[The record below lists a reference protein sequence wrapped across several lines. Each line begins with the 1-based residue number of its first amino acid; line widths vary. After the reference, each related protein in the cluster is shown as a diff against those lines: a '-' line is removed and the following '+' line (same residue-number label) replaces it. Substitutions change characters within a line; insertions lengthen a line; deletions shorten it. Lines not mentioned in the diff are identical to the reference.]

1 MTAQIVR
8 HDSKNT
14 TLDNFCSRLYHSC
27 NNLTLIE
34 FDQTTNYSLRY
45 TEENSVVD
53 EISYFEHISKSN
65 ERENTVTT
73 YITEETPFE
82 TPLFFSTSTSTSDLL
97 RLDDIKIEDTIIEK
111 SENYNKIN
119 GASKKQL
126 EIPKDFSQLKSYME
140 LENKD
145 KECEN
150 SNRCIYLPDD
160 SDDEKCDDERI
171 ESIINVTPS
180 QSPIDDKD
188 RDDKMVNFGDSDH
201 FTEQTPLMF
210 SRSSSLGSLSGFEQ
224 QSICDD
230 HSSIVSDF
238 SFRTSEAVSPS
249 NLPDSPAQLTPGQQ
263 KLKKPNKKRTQQ
275 SLPKMQTN
283 EPCSSQQEI
292 SKHSIFEDDVAVFKE
307 ESTPIKL
314 QSVAA
319 SSLSSLTIDDDEEGD
334 ESGERKNKISVIKS
348 AKLSEKDDTITRI
361 QEGNE
366 DLLEGKSDKATYFY
380 ADEEKILD
388 EYIRKGIAKVTKT
401 NVSCVSTP
409 SNYEGDEAC
418 DDRIACTCK
427 IDDCQSACQ
436 CINSLDLFDEE
447 SDLTVE
453 EESLLNEY
461 IRRGIAKVTRQS
473 IEHVSTLSLNKNSPR
488 SKVCGEDFCQVDDV
502 DDDDVEQLRAESA
515 KDDT

>member
-1 MTAQIVR
+1 MHAAAAAA
-8 HDSKNT
+8 SA
-14 TLDNFCSRLYHSC
+14 
-27 NNLTLIE
+27 
-34 FDQTTNYSLRY
+34 
-45 TEENSVVD
+45 TEHRVQCD
-53 EISYFEHISKSN
+53 
-65 ERENTVTT
+65 
-73 YITEETPFE
+73 
-82 TPLFFSTSTSTSDLL
+82 
-97 RLDDIKIEDTIIEK
+97 
-111 SENYNKIN
+111 
-119 GASKKQL
+119 
-126 EIPKDFSQLKSYME
+126 
-140 LENKD
+140 
-145 KECEN
+145 
-150 SNRCIYLPDD
+150 RCGGWALP
-160 SDDEKCDDERI
+160 I
-171 ESIINVTPS
+171 
-180 QSPIDDKD
+180 QQ
-188 RDDKMVNFGDSDH
+188 RDDAFQILQISSEPAAGQS
-201 FTEQTPLMF
+201 TPTGSHLRGG
-210 SRSSSLGSLSGFEQ
+210 SRQSSSLQSSPPSRRYRVQFDLDCKIYDEDDEENDQIDVVSIESEIVDVETYEDKEKKSSSEDGLWLKNFCLDYEPVIRRSRGRRRRRQNNNIKDGQADKENLSFYFTR
-224 QSICDD
+224 
-230 HSSIVSDF
+230 SSYSPQIRIVSREFNFDN
-238 SFRTSEAVSPS
+238 STRKP
-249 NLPDSPAQLTPGQQ
+249 
-263 KLKKPNKKRTQQ
+263 LKPCKTFKNFYARFTGAWACIHTHTHTQQ
-275 SLPKMQTN
+275 TVVVNYCDHVISHRSHVSLHRSAIYRMLPAKNPRRIVIMQAAR
-283 EPCSSQQEI
+283 PPASASSSSVALYIQRAGGY
-292 SKHSIFEDDVAVFKE
+292 DVAVFKE

-361 QEGNE
+361 QQGNE

-502 DDDDVEQLRAESA
+502 DDGDAEQLRAESA